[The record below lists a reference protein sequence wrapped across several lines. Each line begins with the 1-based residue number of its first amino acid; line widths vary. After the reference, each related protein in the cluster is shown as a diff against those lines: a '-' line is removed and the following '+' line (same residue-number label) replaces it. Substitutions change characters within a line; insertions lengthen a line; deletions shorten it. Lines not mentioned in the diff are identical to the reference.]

1 MAIEQSYLEA
11 RNLIDGMLKHVFR
24 SILQNHQP
32 ELDNIKLQ
40 FPHDD
45 SVFPNDKVI
54 LDFRDGIRLLK
65 DDGWTEHGE
74 ELDEYEDLSRHSA
87 EVRLGQLVKEKYN
100 PDFYILGVLI
110 FFLYCTDNRR

>member
-1 MAIEQSYLEA
+1 MAIERAHLEA

-40 FPHDD
+40 FPRDD
-45 SVFPNDKVI
+45 LVFPDDKVI
-54 LDFRDGIRLLK
+54 LDFHDGIRLPK

-74 ELDEYEDLSRHSA
+74 ELDEYEDLSRHA
-87 EVRLGQLVKEKYN
+87 EVRLGQSVKEI
-100 PDFYILGVLI
+100 YILGMLI
-110 FFLYCTDNRR
+110 FFLYCTDN